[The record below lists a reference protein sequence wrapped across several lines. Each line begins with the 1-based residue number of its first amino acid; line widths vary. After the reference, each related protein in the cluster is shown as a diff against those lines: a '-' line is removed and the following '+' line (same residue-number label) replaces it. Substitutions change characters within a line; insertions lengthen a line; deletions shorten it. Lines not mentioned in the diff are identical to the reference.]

1 MRRLRARYLITWGSD
16 VIDHQTLRRA
26 LDDSWRRRAR
36 PEQLPPDDDWWT
48 TWLFLGGRGAGKSK
62 AINEYAL
69 SEIAKGT
76 ARRVAIVAAT
86 ASDVRSTMVEGE
98 SGILSI
104 APAWN
109 RPHYAPGLRRLTW
122 RNGATAH
129 LYSADEPE
137 RLRGPNHDL
146 AVVDELC
153 SWRRPSAF
161 DQLMFTLR
169 LPGKRPPRVAIAT
182 TPKPTRLLRELLSR
196 EGKDVFVSRS
206 TSYQNRANLAPAFF
220 EQVIRKYEGT
230 RIGRQELDAEL
241 LEDVEGALWNRALLD
256 EQRREEAPTMRRIVI
271 GIDPSGSG
279 SSSADEVG
287 IVACGLD
294 EAGFGWVLADES
306 GRLQPIDWA
315 KRAIDLYRRLSA
327 DRIVA
332 ETNFGGGMV
341 EAVIRSVDANVPFKP
356 VTASRGK
363 VARAEPVS
371 ALFEQ
376 RRVFLSGAFPELEDE
391 MVEFTSNFDRAS
403 AGYSPGRV
411 DALVWSLSEL
421 MVERE
426 PYAGLFEWYRQ
437 EAARG
442 LEVG

>member
-1 MRRLRARYLITWGSD
+1 MA
-16 VIDHQTLRRA
+16 IDPSTLRRA
-26 LDDSWRRRAR
+26 LDNSWRRRAR
-36 PEQLPPDDDWWT
+36 PEQMPPDEPWWT
-48 TWLFLGGRGAGKSK
+48 VWLFLGGRGSGKTK
-62 AINEYAL
+62 AINEFAL
-69 SEIAKGT
+69 SEIAKGN
-76 ARRVAIVAAT
+76 ARRVALVSGT
-86 ASDVRSTMVEGE
+86 ANDTRAIMVEGE
-98 SGILSI
+98 SGLLSI

-109 RPHYAPGLRRLTW
+109 RPHYAPGLRKLTW
-122 RNGATAH
+122 KNGATAT

-146 AVVDELC
+146 AIVDELC
-153 SWRRPSAF
+153 AWRRPSSF

-182 TPKPTRLLRELLSR
+182 TPKPTRLLRELLAR
-196 EGKDVFVSRS
+196 EGKDVYVSRS
-206 TSYQNRANLAPAFF
+206 TSYANRANLAPAFF

-230 RIGRQELDAEL
+230 RLGRQELDAEML
-241 LEDVEGALWNRALLD
+241 ADVEGALWNRELLD
-256 EQRREEAPTMRRIVI
+256 EQRRDEAPSMRRIVV

-287 IVACGLD
+287 IVACGVD

-306 GRLQPIDWA
+306 GRMQPIDWA
-315 KRAIDLYRRLSA
+315 KRAIGLYHRLQA

-341 EAVIRSVDANVPFKP
+341 ETVIRSVDQNVPFTA

-363 VARAEPVS
+363 VARAEPIS

-376 RRVFLSGAFPELEDE
+376 RRVFLSGAFPQLEDE
-391 MVEFTSNFDRAS
+391 MCEFTSAFDRAT

-411 DALVWSLSEL
+411 DALVWSLSDL
-421 MVERE
+421 MVERT
-426 PYAGLFEWYRQ
+426 PYQGLFDWYER

>member
-1 MRRLRARYLITWGSD
+1 MA
-16 VIDHQTLRRA
+16 IDHSTLRRA

-36 PEQLPPDDDWWT
+36 PEQLPPEDDWWT
-48 TWLFLGGRGAGKSK
+48 TWLFLGGRGAGKTK

-69 SEIAKGT
+69 SQIASGA
-76 ARRVAIVAAT
+76 ARRVAIVAST
-86 ASDVRSTMVEGE
+86 ANDARAVMVEGE

-122 RNGATAH
+122 KNGATAT

-146 AVVDELC
+146 AIVDELC
-153 SWRRPSAF
+153 AWRRPSAF

-182 TPKPTRLLRELLSR
+182 TPKPTRLLRELLAR

-206 TSYQNRANLAPAFF
+206 TSYANRANLAPAFF

-230 RIGRQELDAEL
+230 RLGRQELDAEML
-241 LEDVEGALWNRALLD
+241 DDIEGALWNRALLD
-256 EQRREEAPTMRRIVI
+256 EQRRDEAPTMRRIVI

-287 IVACGLD
+287 IIACGVD
-294 EAGFGWVLADES
+294 ESGFGWVLADES
-306 GRLQPIDWA
+306 GRMQPIDWA
-315 KRAIDLYRRLSA
+315 RRAIDLYHRLHA

-341 EAVIRSVDANVPFKP
+341 EAVVRSVDQNVPFTA

-376 RRVFLSGAFPELEDE
+376 RRVFLHGAFPSLEDE
-391 MVEFTSNFDRAS
+391 MCEFTSSFDRAT